1 MCKYTEMEVKPSKKP
16 RFLLKV
22 IDAPF
27 LLVQKKCALQS
38 IFALQGTLLT
48 QNSFVKTNQSLFT
61 RLLDF
66 NIGYLGFL
74 FLFRQFRQFDLK
86 NTVVYLCGY
95 FGAVYVVGQNHRLLE
110 FRI

>member
-1 MCKYTEMEVKPSKKP
+1 MCKYTEMEIKPSKKP

-38 IFALQGTLLT
+38 KNALQGTLLT

-66 NIGYLGFL
+66 NIG
-74 FLFRQFRQFDLK
+74 
-86 NTVVYLCGY
+86 
-95 FGAVYVVGQNHRLLE
+95 
-110 FRI
+110 